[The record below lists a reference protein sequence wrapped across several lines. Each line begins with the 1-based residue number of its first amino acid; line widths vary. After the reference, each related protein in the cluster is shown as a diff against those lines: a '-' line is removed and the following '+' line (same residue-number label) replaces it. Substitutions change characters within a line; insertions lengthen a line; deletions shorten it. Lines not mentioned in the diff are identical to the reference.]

1 MSNWHHKN
9 TALISRSNPRYV
21 MHCKEQIAIKNSIPK
36 ERIADPRQVVTAWAE
51 SIVNRLLARH
61 FEPDDRSILTW
72 EELGTGSTY
81 KRKYKE
87 LDGIFKNSDGHLYVE
102 TKATTSNSSI
112 KKGKSQINEN
122 LQILSRINPRF
133 SAFLVLCDCHV
144 LDSEFGVMSD
154 EMRLN
159 ILSSNEYSIY
169 EGLANIPKIIPGT
182 KSIWL
187 INTNAVIDLINL
199 FGSPVDDLNDIDI

>member
-1 MSNWHHKN
+1 
-9 TALISRSNPRYV
+9 
-21 MHCKEQIAIKNSIPK
+21 
-36 ERIADPRQVVTAWAE
+36 
-51 SIVNRLLARH
+51 
-61 FEPDDRSILTW
+61 
-72 EELGTGSTY
+72 
-81 KRKYKE
+81 
-87 LDGIFKNSDGHLYVE
+87 
-102 TKATTSNSSI
+102 
-112 KKGKSQINEN
+112 
-122 LQILSRINPRF
+122 
-133 SAFLVLCDCHV
+133 
-144 LDSEFGVMSD
+144 MSD